1 MSRLSNC
8 DRNNTQQPHQ
18 QQQSAATSRTPQ
30 ATPHTPVQPPQP
42 VGTSRLQ
49 TSASSSF
56 LNQIVNTSSNVENSR
71 LSSNLPFV
79 NSSNS
84 SNNIYFTSSTL
95 STPPS
100 LITTPNAN
108 IASFNASTSLT
119 PTSHL
124 NPATSPVAK
133 KRLKLDGSVLGVSV
147 TNSGT
152 QEDFF
157 ALKKRILD
165 HKYLK
170 LKSLKDK

>member
-8 DRNNTQQPHQ
+8 DRSNTQPPHQ
-18 QQQSAATSRTPQ
+18 QNQNATVASR
-30 ATPHTPVQPPQP
+30 PPQVTP
-42 VGTSRLQ
+42 IQPTSQTVGSSRLLQ
-49 TSASSSF
+49 TSGVSSNI
-56 LNQIVNTSSNVENSR
+56 LNQIVNTSGNVDNSR
-71 LSSNLPFV
+71 ISANLPFIN
-79 NSSNS
+79 NSS
-84 SNNIYFTSSTL
+84 SNNIYFTNTV

-108 IASFNASTSLT
+108 IANYNASASLT

-133 KRLKLDGSVLGVSV
+133 KRLKLDGSVLGLSV